1 MPDLAF
7 LLAVVALVVASLLAR
22 IAVSRGHFED
32 LPPMPRED

>member
-7 LLAVVALVVASLLAR
+7 LLAVVALVVANLVAR

-32 LPPMPRED
+32 LPPMPHQD